1 MLWLSH
7 PTGNTFVR
15 ALLAEMHA
23 SGWNY
28 RFHTTLGFGRD
39 SLWPKWS
46 PGFLQKELSRREYD
60 IPSDRILS
68 RPMRELGR
76 LTARKLG
83 LTSLVAHEKGPW
95 CVDAIYR
102 DLDQSVAK
110 RLLKKTTTPIKTVY
124 AYEDGA
130 LDTFQTA
137 KEMGVR
143 CCYELPI
150 AHWET
155 CRRLLAEENQRWP
168 EWHDKLES
176 NQDTSDKLERKAG
189 ELELADQIIC
199 PSAFVHRSIPE
210 GIRKCKPCVIAEFG
224 SPQLPPN
231 GYMRHREG
239 TDKLRVLFAGSM
251 SQRKGLADLF
261 AAMKWLGRTDVELVV
276 MGPLLAPIEFYRG
289 QYRFFQYEPPRP
301 HDEVLALMQTCD
313 IFALPSIVE
322 GRALVQQEALSCGLP
337 LIVTPNAGGEDLI
350 DEGRTGFLVPI
361 RSPKT
366 IAEKIDW
373 FADHRQDLP
382 DMRAWAQ
389 HKAAQYSWNLY
400 ARKIMAAVQ
409 SSMN

>member
-23 SGWNY
+23 SGWNF

-39 SLWPKWS
+39 SRWPKW
-46 PGFLQKELSRREYD
+46 PTGPLRKELGRRVYE
-60 IPSDRILS
+60 IPGDRIVA

-83 LTSLVAHEKGPW
+83 LSSLVAHEQGL
-95 CVDAIYR
+95 CCLDAIYR
-102 DLDQSVAK
+102 DLDQSVAS
-110 RLLKKTTTPIKTVY
+110 RLQNNAVVPVKAVY

-130 LDTFQTA
+130 FDTFETA
-137 KEMGVR
+137 KQRGIP

-150 AHWET
+150 AYWET
-155 CRRLLAEENQRWP
+155 CRKLLSDENQRWP
-168 EWHDKLES
+168 EWSNTMES
-176 NQDTSDKLERKAG
+176 ARESSEKLERKAR
-189 ELELADQIIC
+189 ELELADQVIC
-199 PSAFVHRSIPE
+199 PSGFVYRSLPE
-210 GIRKCKPCVIAEFG
+210 TIRKTRPCLIAEFG
-224 SPQLPPN
+224 SPEPPPN
-231 GYMRHREG
+231 GYIRHDEH
-239 TDKLRVLFAGSM
+239 TSKLRILFAGSM

-276 MGPLLAPIEFYRG
+276 MGPLLATMEFYRG
-289 QYRFFQYEPPRP
+289 QYRFFQYEPPRA

-313 IFALPSIVE
+313 IFVLPSIVE

-337 LIVTPNAGGEDLI
+337 LIATPNAGGEDLI
-350 DEGRTGFLVPI
+350 DEGQTGFLVPI
-361 RSPKT
+361 RSPKM

-373 FADHRQDLP
+373 FADHRQELP
-382 DMRAWAQ
+382 AMREHAQ